1 MAKKIHNERLIIRNL
16 KNVRITFL
24 VQTIGIVAVLIY
36 YAALDGV
43 TAVVQDP
50 LWLVLLVSLIV
61 FFALHL
67 KISKDLQDHSKRAT

>member
-1 MAKKIHNERLIIRNL
+1 MAKKIHDERLIIRNL

-36 YAALDGV
+36 YAVLDGV